1 MRGALENTQCIAYRA
16 VRDLYHAR
24 TLPDLRTAA
33 WVLAIDRVAEVY
45 ERSGIFP

>member
-1 MRGALENTQCIAYRA
+1 MSLALRAMRELQRA
-16 VRDLYHAR
+16 RS
-24 TLPDLRTAA
+24 LPDLRTAA